1 MSIIINCSGVLVPQM
16 SCNKPHVRIPII
28 TPVCLGMDETTN
40 LSRQSRRCLATIKV
54 DLDKVTNKLLSK
66 RNYRFV
72 CCHCYMEYMLVV
84 YCYRSSKPVG
94 VTV

>member
-40 LSRQSRRCLATIKV
+40 LSRQSRRCL
-54 DLDKVTNKLLSK
+54 NCS
-66 RNYRFV
+66 
-72 CCHCYMEYMLVV
+72 
-84 YCYRSSKPVG
+84 
-94 VTV
+94 